1 MLVFTGG
8 CFLLSLLLSFN
19 ASVES
24 METGFYQQLL
34 ALTPRFNL
42 PQEQT
47 LFDLPNGLQELVL
60 LLTFTLLMAY
70 QYFLKRP
77 APSMVFVIL
86 VIFSLLM
93 LQLLLAVIYQL
104 WVPTVWT
111 ILTFCFTALL
121 LTAMTRL
128 QQFRNKRPLSVQ
140 QQITAIQQQIEKKN
154 YETAVLMLKNGE
166 FSDDLFEIAYDLGVE
181 LEANENWILARY
193 LYVWLVQFDPG
204 LEDFVTRMDYRIHPD
219 RDEDLSTTEITQN
232 KDMIGHY
239 QLVGKKA
246 QGATATVYEAYDL
259 HTHKRIALKMLNQP
273 VDDSTAA
280 GDVLSFLREALTV
293 SRLDHPNIVKIHD
306 ADIHNDRAYI
316 AMDYIAGYPMSE
328 RLRRK
333 RFLTAAETLRIMKS
347 VLQALVVAHQKNI
360 VHGDIKPAN
369 IMYDQH
375 RKLYILTDFGAA
387 NKSNQLLDSD
397 KRIVGTPAYM
407 SPEQLSGN
415 RMDGRS
421 DLFSLAVTIYHLL
434 SGIQPFATEKL
445 SELKKNVLTLEV
457 DVGLLSIPD
466 MIKQLLNKAL
476 QKKTYLRFADAS
488 QMLQAVI
495 YCEQKLKQARA
506 RATQQDDTE

>member
-1 MLVFTGG
+1 
-8 CFLLSLLLSFN
+8 
-19 ASVES
+19 

-42 PQEQT
+42 PLEQS
-47 LFDLPNGLQELVL
+47 LLDLPNGLQELVL
-60 LLTFTLLMAY
+60 LLSFSLLAAY
-70 QYFLKRP
+70 QFFLKRP
-77 APSMVFVIL
+77 APSVVFVIL
-86 VIFSLLM
+86 VVFTLLM
-93 LQLLLAVIYQL
+93 LQLLLAVMFQL

-111 ILTFCFTALL
+111 ILTFCLTALL
-121 LTAMTRL
+121 LAVMTRVH
-128 QQFRNKRPLSVQ
+128 QFRNKRPLSVQ
-140 QQITAIQQQIEKKN
+140 QQITAIRQQIEKKN

-181 LEANENWILARY
+181 LEAHENWILARY

-204 LEDFVTRMDYRIHPD
+204 LEDFVTRMDYRINPE
-219 RDEDLSTTEITQN
+219 REEDLSTTEITQN

-246 QGATATVYEAYDL
+246 QGATAMVYEAYDL
-259 HTHKRIALKMLNQP
+259 HTHKRIALKILNQA
-273 VDDSTAA
+273 VDNSTAA
-280 GDVLSFLREALTV
+280 RDVLSFLHEAMMV

-316 AMDYIAGYPMSE
+316 AMDYIAGYPLSE

-333 RFLTAAETLRIMKS
+333 RFLTVAESLRVMKS
-347 VLQALVVAHQKNI
+347 VLQALVVAHQNNI

-369 IMYDQH
+369 IMYDQN
-375 RKLYILTDFGAA
+375 KKMFILTDFGAA
-387 NKSNQLLDSD
+387 NKSNQLLDSE

-421 DLFSLAVTIYHLL
+421 DLFSLALTIYHLL
-434 SGIQPFATEKL
+434 SGIQPFSADKL
-445 SELKKNVLTLEV
+445 TQLKKNVLTLEV
-457 DVGLLSIPD
+457 DMELLSVPA
-466 MIKQLLNKAL
+466 MLRQLLNKAL

-495 YCEQKLKQARA
+495 FCEQKLKQARE
-506 RATQQDDTE
+506 REIRQEELE